1 MSDATSFRDLVNLFT
16 QEADMIDTL
25 KKENSTL
32 KKENST
38 LKKENSAL
46 KKENS
51 TPKLTLESY
60 RTIMERYDFTL
71 KPIAADGC
79 TRFGRHIKVKHDP
92 YHKAPP
98 FHFRQKRG
106 DYKRENKHLLGVGE
120 SFTDMIWLSCSIE
133 HKHFLDQANI
143 NYRVNDAHGRYGVH
157 TFGTIFES
165 DLIRLLDISR
175 P

>member
-1 MSDATSFRDLVNLFT
+1 MSSDSFAKIFSAHIDNAIA
-16 QEADMIDTL
+16 EIISDHADEMFMMQKHIA
-25 KKENSTL
+25 
-32 KKENST
+32 
-38 LKKENSAL
+38 AL
-46 KKENS
+46 QSRVDELEREPP
-51 TPKLTLESY
+51 TLTLESY

-98 FHFRQKRG
+98 FHFRQKRSA
-106 DYKRENKHLLGVGE
+106 YKRENKHLLGVGE

-133 HKHFLDQANI
+133 HAHFLDQANI

-165 DLIRLLDISR
+165 DLIRLLEISR